1 MARDELA
8 SLTDLEETQSFPA
21 FIVALTAMNGYLRSK
36 CSSEQQLLNELAKLL
51 GAKDVASRKMADV
64 LRALTFFYTSAA
76 RGSRIPQSLLSG
88 LCSLMPQLKDKKEML
103 LLKDE
108 HQRIAR
114 IALCLLAR
122 LIDQFEIQR
131 EMAARLTDS
140 QKLSQEQSVDPSE
153 QVLSSFLVTLETAV
167 TTPTGLLL
175 PRQRATLRVYAQ
187 LCRVFRKREQLVT
200 YATTLLQQS
209 SVLAENAVDAKGK
222 KVAPP
227 GPAQF
232 GAVAGACHALR
243 FHTVQD
249 EQVFA
254 VDKLVQLAFTM
265 PSGTASRHAAKTLLS
280 LLTSSS
286 LNEDRPSNAV
296 TTAKAIELYLLK
308 ARPRTLLGGD
318 SLTSVY
324 LLRLCG
330 QMYRLPVHQQQ
341 QQQLGTSLS
350 TQQSTENPALE
361 VFFVS
366 NALSAQL
373 QEYLADVVQD
383 AVTDGMVPP
392 AVLLVAIEEVLRGT
406 SPETSFRKQPNRGSA
421 CIFELE
427 AAALLSLLPTPA
439 KPVSSTVTLHRVCRA
454 VQFVAERLDTNV
466 LQLGASSGQP
476 MVIPAY
482 LSNITTGIR
491 SLTEHSNAFVACEA
505 LRAYVWLLPRSST
518 SAEQNGT
525 IKDEWTNL
533 FWQLEALP
541 FNRIQPERRAAIA
554 WTLFRRCVT
563 TPKSYGY
570 AVETRLLAGCLRI
583 VLAWFRMRPCVWQAA
598 LLTAIW
604 HTALRECLAPLG
616 NAVFSSIIE
625 LLDFQCAPTDNAA
638 PDSLVVKQSAIQFL
652 SHREG
657 GMRYAVR
664 NEAWSSPLLLR
675 LTKQALLEI
684 CTSQRLSTRALS
696 QLRDEAQLQGCNPLS
711 QQVNST
717 LGFLQKTSRQSA
729 TGGDDSEKQE
739 FSFHDEP
746 FSDTRANGAIAAT
759 NDDPF
764 SDIRARDEAIRSTES
779 RTLEDPFAD
788 AVASSF
794 VTTSDFT
801 ISDFNAPA
809 QSSFNADSWSGN
821 GVTDE
826 QSAFESWGDGNI
838 SQPTFTADD
847 SAFESAFTSWP
858 EPQLSSGLNDTPT
871 ELTPET
877 TTAPS
882 TDALTDFSN
891 WNQFKASA
899 VATEFEAVITS
910 SPENPPSTANC
921 FEDESIGK
929 AFDSIVAEETKF
941 EATAFEATEFEA
953 GITSSPEKNPPSTA
967 NCFEDESSG
976 KAFNDSV
983 VAEEAEFEAA
993 EFEATE
999 FEATEFEAGSTSSP
1013 EKNPPSTANCFEDES
1028 SGKAFDDSVVAEATE
1043 FEATGFEA
1051 GITSSPE
1058 NPPSTANCLE
1068 DESSGKAFD
1077 DSVVAEE
1084 TEFEAVITSSE
1095 NPSANAGFDDE
1106 FDEIF
1111 GDAPVNAV
1119 DTASTIHEGA
1129 IGSPE
1134 VAAQQDKY
1142 DEEFD
1147 DIFGNA
1153 GQGQTNSDT
1162 AASNTSPSIDN
1173 TDNEAI
1179 TIKHNTTGDE
1189 DQTVSGVEVRTGTR
1203 ASDFSFR

>member
-1 MARDELA
+1 MPADRNAAEPPRVYAAGDFSWMEDERYGGKKSLWTRVKEDPLVPLGCAATTIVLLGGLMTFQRGQSKLGNKFMQARVVAQTATVFALA
-8 SLTDLEETQSFPA
+8 GGAALAAGEKQEHADQAARRGQMSQKLIDIGAVTETQSFPA

-88 LCSLMPQLKDKKEML
+88 LCSLLPQLKDKKEML

-175 PRQRATLRVYAQ
+175 PRQRASLRVYAQ

-308 ARPRTLLGGD
+308 ARPL
-318 SLTSVY
+318 
-324 LLRLCG
+324 
-330 QMYRLPVHQQQ
+330 HQQQ

-570 AVETRLLAGCLRI
+570 AVET
-583 VLAWFRMRPCVWQAA
+583 P
-598 LLTAIW
+598 
-604 HTALRECLAPLG
+604 
-616 NAVFSSIIE
+616 
-625 LLDFQCAPTDNAA
+625 
-638 PDSLVVKQSAIQFL
+638 
-652 SHREG
+652 
-657 GMRYAVR
+657 
-664 NEAWSSPLLLR
+664 
-675 LTKQALLEI
+675 
-684 CTSQRLSTRALS
+684 
-696 QLRDEAQLQGCNPLS
+696 
-711 QQVNST
+711 
-717 LGFLQKTSRQSA
+717 
-729 TGGDDSEKQE
+729 
-739 FSFHDEP
+739 
-746 FSDTRANGAIAAT
+746 
-759 NDDPF
+759 
-764 SDIRARDEAIRSTES
+764 
-779 RTLEDPFAD
+779 
-788 AVASSF
+788 
-794 VTTSDFT
+794 
-801 ISDFNAPA
+801 
-809 QSSFNADSWSGN
+809 
-821 GVTDE
+821 
-826 QSAFESWGDGNI
+826 
-838 SQPTFTADD
+838 
-847 SAFESAFTSWP
+847 
-858 EPQLSSGLNDTPT
+858 
-871 ELTPET
+871 
-877 TTAPS
+877 PS

-910 SPENPPSTANC
+910 SLENRSPTANCFEDESSGKAFDDSVVAEETKFEATEFEATEFEAGITSSPENPPSTANC
-921 FEDESIGK
+921 FEDESSGK
-929 AFDSIVAEETKF
+929 AFDSIVAEETTF
-941 EATAFEATEFEA
+941 EATAFEETEFKATEFDAGINSSPENPPSTATCFEDESCGKAFDDSVVAEETEFKAAEVEAAEFEATEFEATEFEA
-953 GITSSPEKNPPSTA
+953 GITSSPENPPSTA

-983 VAEEAEFEAA
+983 VAEETESKAA

-999 FEATEFEAGSTSSP
+999 FEATE
-1013 EKNPPSTANCFEDES
+1013 
-1028 SGKAFDDSVVAEATE
+1028 
-1043 FEATGFEA
+1043 FEA

-1058 NPPSTANCLE
+1058 NPPSTANCFE

>member
-466 LQLGASSGQP
+466 LQL
-476 MVIPAY
+476 
-482 LSNITTGIR
+482 
-491 SLTEHSNAFVACEA
+491 
-505 LRAYVWLLPRSST
+505 
-518 SAEQNGT
+518 
-525 IKDEWTNL
+525 
-533 FWQLEALP
+533 
-541 FNRIQPERRAAIA
+541 
-554 WTLFRRCVT
+554 
-563 TPKSYGY
+563 
-570 AVETRLLAGCLRI
+570 
-583 VLAWFRMRPCVWQAA
+583 
-598 LLTAIW
+598 
-604 HTALRECLAPLG
+604 
-616 NAVFSSIIE
+616 
-625 LLDFQCAPTDNAA
+625 
-638 PDSLVVKQSAIQFL
+638 
-652 SHREG
+652 
-657 GMRYAVR
+657 
-664 NEAWSSPLLLR
+664 
-675 LTKQALLEI
+675 
-684 CTSQRLSTRALS
+684 
-696 QLRDEAQLQGCNPLS
+696 
-711 QQVNST
+711 
-717 LGFLQKTSRQSA
+717 
-729 TGGDDSEKQE
+729 
-739 FSFHDEP
+739 
-746 FSDTRANGAIAAT
+746 
-759 NDDPF
+759 
-764 SDIRARDEAIRSTES
+764 
-779 RTLEDPFAD
+779 
-788 AVASSF
+788 VASSF

-941 EATAFEATEFEA
+941 EATAFEATAFEATEFEA

-999 FEATEFEAGSTSSP
+999 FEATEFEAG
-1013 EKNPPSTANCFEDES
+1013 
-1028 SGKAFDDSVVAEATE
+1028 
-1043 FEATGFEA
+1043 
-1051 GITSSPE
+1051 ITSSPE
-1058 NPPSTANCLE
+1058 NPPSTANCFE

>member
-482 LSNITTGIR
+482 LSNITT
-491 SLTEHSNAFVACEA
+491 
-505 LRAYVWLLPRSST
+505 
-518 SAEQNGT
+518 
-525 IKDEWTNL
+525 
-533 FWQLEALP
+533 
-541 FNRIQPERRAAIA
+541 AA
-554 WTLFRRCVT
+554 
-563 TPKSYGY
+563 
-570 AVETRLLAGCLRI
+570 
-583 VLAWFRMRPCVWQAA
+583 
-598 LLTAIW
+598 
-604 HTALRECLAPLG
+604 
-616 NAVFSSIIE
+616 
-625 LLDFQCAPTDNAA
+625 
-638 PDSLVVKQSAIQFL
+638 
-652 SHREG
+652 
-657 GMRYAVR
+657 
-664 NEAWSSPLLLR
+664 
-675 LTKQALLEI
+675 QAL
-684 CTSQRLSTRALS
+684 
-696 QLRDEAQLQGCNPLS
+696 
-711 QQVNST
+711 
-717 LGFLQKTSRQSA
+717 
-729 TGGDDSEKQE
+729 
-739 FSFHDEP
+739 
-746 FSDTRANGAIAAT
+746 
-759 NDDPF
+759 
-764 SDIRARDEAIRSTES
+764 S
-779 RTLEDPFAD
+779 RTARLKMSGQTFFGNLKRFRSIGSNQNDVLQLPGLYF
-788 AVASSF
+788 AVAS
-794 VTTSDFT
+794 
-801 ISDFNAPA
+801 
-809 QSSFNADSWSGN
+809 QH
-821 GVTDE
+821 
-826 QSAFESWGDGNI
+826 
-838 SQPTFTADD
+838 PT
-847 SAFESAFTSWP
+847 
-858 EPQLSSGLNDTPT
+858 
-871 ELTPET
+871 
-877 TTAPS
+877 PS

-941 EATAFEATEFEA
+941 EATAFEATAFEATEFEA

-983 VAEEAEFEAA
+983 VAEETEFKAA
-993 EFEATE
+993 EF
-999 FEATEFEAGSTSSP
+999 
-1013 EKNPPSTANCFEDES
+1013 
-1028 SGKAFDDSVVAEATE
+1028 EATE

-1051 GITSSPE
+1051 GITSSAE

>member
-1 MARDELA
+1 MPADRNAAEPPRVYAAGDFSWMEDERYGGKKSLWTRVKEDPLVPLGCAATTIVLLGGLMTFQRGQSKLGNKFMQARVVAQTATVFALAGGAANKKKKKKKEKKEKKENNIIGMVDTIETTCVTMARDELA

-88 LCSLMPQLKDKKEML
+88 LCSLLPQLKDKKEML

-175 PRQRATLRVYAQ
+175 PRQRASLRVYAQ

-466 LQLGASSGQP
+466 LQL
-476 MVIPAY
+476 
-482 LSNITTGIR
+482 
-491 SLTEHSNAFVACEA
+491 
-505 LRAYVWLLPRSST
+505 
-518 SAEQNGT
+518 
-525 IKDEWTNL
+525 
-533 FWQLEALP
+533 
-541 FNRIQPERRAAIA
+541 
-554 WTLFRRCVT
+554 
-563 TPKSYGY
+563 
-570 AVETRLLAGCLRI
+570 
-583 VLAWFRMRPCVWQAA
+583 
-598 LLTAIW
+598 
-604 HTALRECLAPLG
+604 
-616 NAVFSSIIE
+616 
-625 LLDFQCAPTDNAA
+625 
-638 PDSLVVKQSAIQFL
+638 
-652 SHREG
+652 
-657 GMRYAVR
+657 
-664 NEAWSSPLLLR
+664 
-675 LTKQALLEI
+675 
-684 CTSQRLSTRALS
+684 
-696 QLRDEAQLQGCNPLS
+696 
-711 QQVNST
+711 
-717 LGFLQKTSRQSA
+717 
-729 TGGDDSEKQE
+729 
-739 FSFHDEP
+739 
-746 FSDTRANGAIAAT
+746 
-759 NDDPF
+759 
-764 SDIRARDEAIRSTES
+764 
-779 RTLEDPFAD
+779 
-788 AVASSF
+788 VASSF

-871 ELTPET
+871 KLTPET

-910 SPENPPSTANC
+910 SLENRSPTANCFEDESSGKAFDDSVVAEETKFEATEFEATEFEAGITSSPENPPSTANC
-921 FEDESIGK
+921 FEDESSGK

-941 EATAFEATEFEA
+941 EATAFEETEFKATEFDASINSSPENPPSTANCFEDESCGKAFDDSVVAEETEFKAAEFEATEFEATEFEATEFEAGINSSPENPPSTANCFEDESCGKAFDDSVVAEETESKAAEFEATEFEATEFEA

-983 VAEEAEFEAA
+983 VAEETEFKAA
-993 EFEATE
+993 EF
-999 FEATEFEAGSTSSP
+999 
-1013 EKNPPSTANCFEDES
+1013 
-1028 SGKAFDDSVVAEATE
+1028 EATE